1 MTILDSFFILFE
13 GNTEKLDKSLDH
25 SEKKS
30 EGLLDKLQKIDPAAT
45 KAGEGIFKLVGQA
58 AGLLGLGLSFGA
70 LVAGV
75 KETAQA
81 YDDLGKLATRLR
93 STADAVDEFRD
104 AAELLGIDSEKST
117 AALTGLDTAIQDTF
131 LGLGRAKVVFEE
143 LGISVTDAQGK
154 IKPTTDVMGELAGKL
169 EKMERGTQIRVME
182 RLGLD
187 PSLLKLF
194 NADLAALQKRMAD
207 IDKASGFNLEDA
219 VKRSKEY
226 AKAQKALGLEV
237 NVLHMYMGKLL
248 ESFQIAALPRLTEAM
263 TIATRYVRMFV
274 EYLMQHRRF
283 VEGVFIAIGGAIL
296 YFLVPAAIQ
305 GAIAV
310 WAMIAPFALVAAA
323 VIAAGAAFALIYD
336 DIMNFIE
343 GNDSL
348 IGQILQRWPVIGDI
362 ARGIWAALKELWA
375 GAVQVFEFFV
385 DMWNDPQAA
394 FERFLNFILNG
405 IKEILTAIPGVKQAM
420 DFGGWLGGKLADV
433 AIGQQQLG
441 AASASGLASQTSNSI
456 NNRTASKTT
465 TVQVGQVNVQ
475 TQATDAA
482 GISKAIGGSMET
494 QMRQAVN
501 NFDDGVLA

>member
-30 EGLLDKLQKIDPAAT
+30 TGLLDKLQKIDPAAT
-45 KAGEGIFKLVGQA
+45 KAGEGMFKLVGQA

-81 YDDLGKLATRLR
+81 YDDLGKLASRLR

-117 AALTGLDTAIQDTF
+117 AALTGLDTAIQDTY
-131 LGLGRAKVVFEE
+131 LGLGRAKLVFQE
-143 LGISVTDAQGK
+143 LGIAVTDAQGR
-154 IKPTTDVMGELAGKL
+154 IKPTTEVMGELAGKL

-207 IDKASGFNLEDA
+207 VDRASGFNLEDA

-237 NVLHMYMGKLL
+237 NVLHMYMGKLS
-248 ESFQIAALPRLTEAM
+248 ESFQIAALPHLTEAM
-263 TIATRYVRMFV
+263 TTATKYVRLFV
-274 EYLMQHRRF
+274 EYLLQHRRF
-283 VEGVFIAIGGAIL
+283 VEGAFAAIGAAIL
-296 YFLVPAAIQ
+296 YFVVPAAIQ

-323 VIAAGAAFALIYD
+323 VIAAGAAFALLYD
-336 DIMNFIE
+336 DVMNFVD

-348 IGQILQRWPVIGDI
+348 IGQVLQRWPVIGDI

-385 DMWNDPQAA
+385 DMWDDPQAA
-394 FERFLNFILNG
+394 FERFLSFILNG
-405 IKEILTAIPGVKQAM
+405 VKSILSAIPGVAKALE
-420 DFGGWLGGKLADV
+420 FLGGGAQMEALA
-433 AIGQQQLG
+433 AGQQQLG
-441 AASASGLASQTSNSI
+441 AASASGLASQTSTSI
-456 NNRTASKTT
+456 SARTASRSTS
-465 TVQVGQVNVQ
+465 VQVGQVNVQ